1 MFVANEF
8 LVSSYFLPSLTTSL
22 QILSKLNINEPKL
35 SILCARSSL
44 VSIIDAKC
52 HYMYLQI
59 TMGVL
64 AQAQNGDKQFW
75 K

>member
-1 MFVANEF
+1 
-8 LVSSYFLPSLTTSL
+8 VSSYFLPSLTTSL

-35 SILCARSSL
+35 SILCARTSV
-44 VSIIDAKC
+44 VSIIDLKC
-52 HYMYLQI
+52 HYKYPRI
-59 TMGVL
+59 IMGVL